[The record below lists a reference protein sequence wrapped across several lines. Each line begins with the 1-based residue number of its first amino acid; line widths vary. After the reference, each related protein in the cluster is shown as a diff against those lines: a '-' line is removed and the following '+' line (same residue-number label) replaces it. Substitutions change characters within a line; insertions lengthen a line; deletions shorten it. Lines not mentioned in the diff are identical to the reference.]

1 MSTSPD
7 GIYERGLID
16 PGVPVD
22 NSTKPFWLTEPVKF
36 GKLQSPW
43 VDSADIV
50 IIGSG
55 MTASSLCRALYSRG
69 APKIV
74 LLEARDLCSGATGRN
89 GGHMKAMSP
98 GAWHDRKKMYGLQE
112 AIKIMEYEHSH
123 VDIMTAC
130 VREENIDCD
139 LDLLEGLDAYYD
151 KKVFDNACK
160 AVEEMREYAPALGKR
175 YTIYTSREDLR
186 SRNVS
191 DECIGAIGMR
201 AGSMWPYKMVTALL
215 EKMIKDNHL
224 SVQTNT
230 VVTSISDNDDDDYA
244 TVHTSRGDIKA
255 GKVIHATNGW
265 IGHLVPELRPFVS
278 PVRANVQRRLPKNKK
293 MKPGNSWWLRYGEKD
308 YDFLMQR
315 PDGAYIIGRSNTSR
329 RATADDSAIDF
340 LPHAHLRGTSP
351 LVFDFGGG
359 VETTHAW
366 SGPVGFTLDGNPF
379 IGKLPYPGRSHQW
392 VCAAFQGI
400 GMVRAFR
407 AAHMLAQLLHGEELP
422 EEYPRSMLITHSR
435 VQRLAAVV
443 AQAEFAQAQAS
454 SAGYFSKL

>member
-7 GIYERGLID
+7 GIYERGLVD

-55 MTASSLCRALYSRG
+55 MTASSLCRALFSRG

-139 LDLLEGLDAYYD
+139 PDLLEGLDAYYD

-215 EKMIKDNHL
+215 EKMIKDNNL

-265 IGHLVPELRPFVS
+265 IGHL
-278 PVRANVQRRLPKNKK
+278 RRLPKNKK

-340 LPHAHLRGTSP
+340 LPHAHLRGTTP
-351 LVFDFGGG
+351 LVFDFGGE

-379 IGKLPYPGRSHQW
+379 IGKLPFPGRSHQW

-407 AAHMLAQLLHGEELP
+407 AAHILAHLLHREELP
-422 EEYPRSMLITHSR
+422 DEYPRSMLITHSR
-435 VQRLAAVV
+435 IQRLAAVV
-443 AQAEFAQAQAS
+443 AQAEFAQAQPS
-454 SAGYFSKL
+454 STGSVSKL